1 LQNSDSGGVVI
12 IDSSSND
19 VTITIP
25 SDTNESF
32 ADGTV
37 IWLYRDGANFAI
49 LRGESGVTLN
59 PNEGYIQSDKTEIYI
74 RKQAANEWVV
84 GDLGGYQ
91 SFITATGGTVSDITV
106 GGVDYRVHS
115 FTTVGTSTFEVTSGG
130 GEVDVLVVA
139 GGGGGG
145 GHSSASFYN
154 DAGGGGGAGGIL
166 TGTQIVAASDFS
178 VVVGLGGTS
187 NSTAGSRASNGQD
200 SSIFNLTAIGGGGG
214 ANGANGANGVSGG
227 TGGSGGGAASGFNGG
242 ATGGSSTAG
251 QGNDGGDVPNGTQL
265 SGGGGGAGSV
275 GDDATPGSATN
286 GGSGLISFITG
297 TSVFY
302 AGGGAGGGSNNIDDS
317 QTAGGSGGLGG
328 GGEGGNNGVGGATG
342 GATPGTPN
350 TGGGGGGAGGFTSE
364 VAYTGAD
371 GGSGIV
377 IIRYR
382 I

>member
-106 GGVDYRVHS
+106 GGVDYRVHE
-115 FTTVGTSTFEVTSGG
+115 FTTVGTSTFEVEFG
-130 GEVDVLVVA
+130 GEVEYLVV

-145 GHSSASFYN
+145 GSGTA
-154 DAGGGGGAGGIL
+154 GGGGAGGYR
-166 TGTQIVAASDFS
+166 SS
-178 VVVGLGGTS
+178 VSGELSGGNSQAESPLQAQAKTYNITVGAGGLGGLPDT
-187 NSTAGSRASNGQD
+187 REPSNGQN
-200 SSIFNLTAIGGGGG
+200 SSIDNEIISLGGG
-214 ANGANGANGVSGG
+214 AGG
-227 TGGSGGGAASGFNGG
+227 DGDIDKSRPPGQTGGSGGGGWQYS
-242 ATGGSSTAG
+242 GSSRTFGAGTAG
-251 QGNDGGDVPNGTQL
+251 QGFDGGNFGGT
-265 SGGGGGAGSV
+265 
-275 GDDATPGSATN
+275 
-286 GGSGLISFITG
+286 
-297 TSVFY
+297 
-302 AGGGAGGGSNNIDDS
+302 
-317 QTAGGSGGLGG
+317 
-328 GGEGGNNGVGGATG
+328 EG
-342 GATPGTPN
+342 
-350 TGGGGGGAGGFTSE
+350 GGGGGGAGQAGQDNGAGDGGDGLESSIDGTPTYRAGGGGGGASSSGG
-364 VAYTGAD
+364 AGGLGGGASSTGGSNNQPSGAPNTGGGGAGGWTYSSGDGGD